1 MSNKIN
7 TRIQLKHDIEA
18 NWLKAVNFTPM
29 QGEIIIYDIEIDADG
44 NVLTLP
50 EGRITPYTYERM
62 KIGDGKTNVN
72 DLLFVGEDKQEKFYI
87 QDSEPTDAMM
97 GSIWIDTSVVSTVNA
112 EEVSF

>member
-18 NWLKAVNFTPM
+18 NWQKAVNFTPM
-29 QGEIIIYDIEIDADG
+29 QGEIIIYDIEIDANG
-44 NVLTLP
+44 NTLALP
-50 EGRITPYTYERM
+50 EGRTIPYTYERM

-72 DLLFVGEDKQEKFYI
+72 DLLFTQEKFYI
-87 QDSEPTDAMM
+87 QDNEPTDAMV